1 MFQNR
6 RSSRRPHVRPSLEAL
21 EERALLNA
29 ALPHVKHLAAP
40 AEVSAAKR
48 AAAPIVP
55 NLPSAPTSRVTTVP
69 ANGDLNPYGL
79 AVVPAGFPRG
89 GLIHA
94 GEYLVSNFNNSTNAQ
109 GTGTTI
115 VAITPGQNPATAPVF
130 FNSQAVGLTE
140 SLSVLKSGFVIVGNV
155 PTTSSTIGSGSLQ
168 IINRFGTVVQTLS
181 DANTN
186 SNLFDGPWASAVN
199 DKGNTAQLFVSNLES
214 GAITRINFKVVKK
227 HGQANLKV
235 VSMRQ
240 IASGYTVMTSP
251 GIPQTGNVFVET
263 NLVSNGAVPAQQTD
277 PNLNGPWGISFST
290 TSPFWVSDQAAN
302 FNGSGA
308 TTVYKESDTPI
319 PTSSGSL
326 LTVGVTNQGNAPPSG
341 DQTNGP
347 TGQVSTGA
355 PGITTGPTDFLVGQ
369 TEADF
374 IFANLDGSISAW
386 NGGASSTIEATVAG
400 ASFTGLAIGNTST
413 GAPQIYAADQT
424 GGNVDIFNSNWQMTG
439 TLSDP
444 NFASFPTGYAAFNV
458 QNLSVNGKQTIF
470 VTYANQST
478 GGGIVDEF
486 STNGTFIKTLV
497 DDTAGVNLDAPWGL
511 AVAPA
516 GWGQFG
522 GDLLVANNNANAAG
536 LTEINAF
543 NPTTGAF
550 EGTLT
555 LSSGQPFSETELWG
569 LSFGNG
575 ASAGSTNTLFFTAGL
590 PGNTNGLFGAISAQP
605 VSEPGT
611 APVFIGPGGLA
622 YNSKND
628 TLYVTGMGNN
638 EIFAIKHASKTHS
651 DNGTGTL
658 VYQDQAHLRGPIGLA
673 LAPNGDL
680 LTTNGDAVNVDANQ
694 PSELIEFTPE
704 GQFVG
709 ELSLDPALGAAFQ
722 VIVQSTHKK
731 VTVATVNDD
740 LNTLDFRTI
749 TT

>member
-1 MFQNR
+1 MFPNR
-6 RSSRRPHVRPSLEAL
+6 RRLRRDHTCPCLEAL

-29 ALPHVKHLAAP
+29 AVPRLKHLAVA

-79 AVVPAGFPRG
+79 AVVPAGFPHG

-115 VAITPGQNPATAPVF
+115 VAITPGQNPAPAPVF
-130 FNSQAVGLTE
+130 FNSQAIGLTE
-140 SLSVLKSGFVIVGNV
+140 SLSVLKGGFVLVGNV
-155 PTTSSTIGSGSLQ
+155 PTTSTTIGPGSLQ
-168 IINRFGTVVQTLS
+168 IVNRFGAVVQTLS

-199 DKGNTAQLFVSNLES
+199 DKGNTAQVFVSNLES
-214 GAITRINFKVVKK
+214 GAVTRINFKVVKK
-227 HGQANLKV
+227 HGQANLKL
-235 VSMRQ
+235 VSMTQ
-240 IASGYTVMTSP
+240 IASGYTVTTSP
-251 GIPQTGNVFVET
+251 GSPQTGNVYVQT
-263 NLVSNGAVPAQQTD
+263 NLVSDMSGMAPNTD
-277 PNLNGPWGISFST
+277 PNLQGAWGLSFST
-290 TSPFWVSDQAAN
+290 TSPFWVSDQAAS
-302 FNGSGA
+302 FNGAGA
-308 TTVYKESDTPI
+308 SSVYKVSDAAI
-319 PTSSGSL
+319 PTSSASL
-326 LTVGVTNQGNAPPSG
+326 LTVGVANEGNAPPSG

-355 PGITTGPTDFLVGQ
+355 PGITTGATDFLVGQ
-369 TEADF
+369 SKADF
-374 IFANLDGSISAW
+374 IFANLDGSISGW
-386 NGGASSTIEATVAG
+386 NAGAISTIEATVTG

-413 GAPQIYAADQT
+413 GAPQLYAADQNS
-424 GGNVDIFNSNWQMTG
+424 GNIDVFNSTWQMTG
-439 TLSDP
+439 SFSDP
-444 NFASFPTGYAAFNV
+444 NFANFPAGYAAFNV
-458 QNLSVNGKQTIF
+458 QNLSVNGTQTIF

-486 STNGTFIKTLV
+486 STNGTFIKTLIT
-497 DDTAGVNLDAPWGL
+497 DTAGVNLDAPWGI

-516 GWGQFG
+516 NWGQFG
-522 GDLLVANNNANAAG
+522 GDVLVANNNANSAG
-536 LTEINAF
+536 FTEINAY
-543 NPTTGAF
+543 NLTSGAF
-550 EGTLT
+550 EGTVT
-555 LSSGQPFSETELWG
+555 LNAGQPFSATELWAI
-569 LSFGNG
+569 SFGNG

-590 PGNTNGLFGAISAQP
+590 PNNTDGLFGAISLQSVALP
-605 VSEPGT
+605 NSP
-611 APVFIGPGGLA
+611 PVFIGPGGLA

-628 TLYVTGMGNN
+628 TLFVASMGND
-638 EIFAIKHASKTHS
+638 EIFAVKHASKTHS
-651 DNGTGTL
+651 SLGMGAL

-680 LTTNGDAVNVDANQ
+680 LATNGDAVNSNPNQ
-694 PSELIEFTPE
+694 PSELIEFTPA

-709 ELSLDPALGAAFQ
+709 ELSLDSALGAAFQ
-722 VIVQSTHKK
+722 VVVTSTRKT

-749 TT
+749 TI

>member
-1 MFQNR
+1 M
-6 RSSRRPHVRPSLEAL
+6 RPVLERL
-21 EERALLNA
+21 EERSLLNA
-29 ALPHVKHLAAP
+29 AIPHVKHLAAP

-79 AVVPAGFPRG
+79 AVVPAGFPGG

-168 IINRFGTVVQTLS
+168 IINRFGTVVQTLT

-235 VSMRQ
+235 VTMRQ

-251 GIPQTGNVFVET
+251 GSPASTGNVFVQT
-263 NLVSNGAVPAQQTD
+263 NLVSSIPGMAPDTD
-277 PNLNGPWGISFST
+277 PNLQGPWGISFST
-290 TSPFWVSDQAAN
+290 TSPFWIADQPNGVSTLYSV
-302 FNGSGA
+302 NGLSA
-308 TTVYKESDTPI
+308 TTVPLVVSIANE
-319 PTSSGSL
+319 
-326 LTVGVTNQGNAPPSG
+326 GNAPPSNN
-341 DQTNGP
+341 QTNGP
-347 TGQVSTGA
+347 TGTVATGA
-355 PGITTGPTDFLVGQ
+355 PGISTVSTDFPVNGN
-369 TEADF
+369 EAHF
-374 IFANLDGSISAW
+374 IFANLDGSISGW
-386 NGGASSTIEATVAG
+386 NSGASSTIEATVPG

-413 GAPQIYAADQT
+413 GAVQIYAADQHS
-424 GGNVDIFNSNWQMTG
+424 GNVDIFNSNWQLTG
-439 TLSDP
+439 SLIDP
-444 NFASFPTGYAAFNV
+444 NFANFPTGYAAFNV
-458 QNLSVNGKQTIF
+458 QNLTVNGTQTIF

-497 DDTAGVNLDAPWGL
+497 DDTAGVNLDSPWGL

-522 GDLLVANNNANAAG
+522 GDVLVANNNANAAG

-550 EGTLT
+550 DGTLT

-611 APVFIGPGGLA
+611 APVFIGPSGLA
-622 YNSKND
+622 YNSKNG
-628 TLYVTGMGNN
+628 TLYVASTGNN
-638 EIFAIKHASKTHS
+638 EVFAIKHASTTHA
-651 DNGTGTL
+651 DKGTGAL

-680 LTTNGDAVNVDANQ
+680 LTTNGDAVNADANQ
-694 PSELIEFTPE
+694 PSELIEFTPQ

-722 VIVQSTHKK
+722 VVVQSTHKK

-749 TT
+749 ST